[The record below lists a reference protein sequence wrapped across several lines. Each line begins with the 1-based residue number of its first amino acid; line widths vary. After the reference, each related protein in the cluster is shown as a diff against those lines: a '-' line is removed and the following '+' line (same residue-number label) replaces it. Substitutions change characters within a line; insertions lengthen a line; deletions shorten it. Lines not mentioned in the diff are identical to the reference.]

1 MRSWSY
7 NKQWR
12 VEGCSRE
19 LLRTGQARALD
30 GFLHETLEFLGER
43 LPMTITRRRFAQLGI
58 GTAFS
63 LGGKGLLAQGL
74 STHSAKPLPRSAPSR
89 RPFHARFVDVAH
101 DAGLHAPVIYG
112 GVDQKKYI
120 VETTGCGCA
129 FIDYDNDGWMD
140 IFILSGT
147 RLEGPPQG
155 ASNRL
160 YKNNRDGTFTDV
172 TRKAGL
178 HSEGWA
184 CGVCVGDYNN
194 DGFEDIFCTCFGQN
208 ILYRNNGDGTF
219 TDSTKEAGL
228 WSQEQR
234 WGAGCSFVDYD
245 RDGNLDLFVS
255 NYVRFSFEQ
264 APGPGQ
270 NNSCIWLGIP
280 VACGPRGLPTGRH
293 WLYRN
298 NGDGTFTDLSE
309 RAGIAQATSSY
320 GLTVVAADF
329 DEDGWPDI
337 YVACDATPSLLFM
350 NNHDGTFREEGILR
364 GVALSDDGMAQ
375 AGMGVGVG
383 DYDLDGHLDLFK
395 THFADDRNILYR
407 NDGKAYFQDA
417 TSSSR
422 LGVETRYVCWGAG
435 IVDLD
440 NDGYPDLFMTTGH
453 VDPKIEK
460 KLSQYPNK
468 TPRAV
473 FRNLG
478 QGIFEELI
486 DEAGPGVAAQ
496 HCSRGCAFGDFDN
509 DGDVDIVVVNLNEPP
524 SLLRNDLTG
533 KVNWLKVKLEGTKSN
548 RSAIGARIL
557 AHYGGKTQAQALLSQ
572 SSFFS
577 CNDPRLHFGL
587 GTSVSVDLE
596 IFWPSGL
603 HESYK
608 GMSANQLLTIREGV
622 GIVPNRGWSRSWT
635 EMPPDSVLAASS

>member
-1 MRSWSY
+1 
-7 NKQWR
+7 
-12 VEGCSRE
+12 
-19 LLRTGQARALD
+19 
-30 GFLHETLEFLGER
+30 
-43 LPMTITRRRFAQLGI
+43 MTITRRRFAQMGM

-63 LGGKGLLAQGL
+63 LGSQWLLAQGL
-74 STHSAKPLPRSAPSR
+74 STHRAKPLPRSAPSG

-101 DAGLHAPVIYG
+101 DAGLRAPVIYG
-112 GVDQKKYI
+112 GLEQTKYI

-147 RLEGPPQG
+147 RLEGPPDG
-155 ASNRL
+155 ATNRL

-172 TRKAGL
+172 TKKAGL
-178 HSEGWA
+178 HSVGWA

-194 DGFEDIFCTCFGQN
+194 DGFDDIFCTCFGQN

-219 TDSTKEAGL
+219 KDCTKQAEL

-234 WGAGCSFVDYD
+234 WGAGCTFVDYD

-264 APGPGQ
+264 APVPGQ

-293 WLYRN
+293 WLYQS
-298 NGDGTFTDLSE
+298 NGDGTFTDVSE
-309 RAGIAQATSSY
+309 RAGIAQSTSSY
-320 GLTVVAADF
+320 GLTVAAADF

-350 NNHDGTFREEGILR
+350 NNHDGTFSEEGVLR
-364 GVALSDDGMAQ
+364 GVALNDDGMAQ

-383 DYDLDGHLDLFK
+383 DYDLDG
-395 THFADDRNILYR
+395 
-407 NDGKAYFQDA
+407 
-417 TSSSR
+417 
-422 LGVETRYVCWGAG
+422 
-435 IVDLD
+435 DLD
-440 NDGYPDLFMTTGH
+440 NDGYPDLFITTGH

-548 RSAIGARIL
+548 RSAIGARVL
-557 AHYGGKTQAQALLSQ
+557 AHYGGKNQAQALLSQ

-577 CNDPRLHFGL
+577 CTDPR
-587 GTSVSVDLE
+587 
-596 IFWPSGL
+596 
-603 HESYK
+603 
-608 GMSANQLLTIREGV
+608 
-622 GIVPNRGWSRSWT
+622 
-635 EMPPDSVLAASS
+635 